1 MQTRSVSRMPSEDL
15 AVSAEQDVPLPIK
28 EEPML
33 RTYTLTL
40 PLIYDSYNSDPI
52 QKDTQLL
59 MGLDRDITFSEK
71 APAITEEIS
80 GKAPLALTP
89 VWDITIS
96 CPCHIQYNILPERE
110 FTMTISG
117 VTAHSK
123 QEAFRFLL
131 PLLHRTCRALSMM
144 MNQSNRNRHLF
155 QPRIEPDYDRGKW
168 SDVPCEAYREA
179 VGQREG
185 TRDYIDE
192 SGTHVI
198 EMYASAE
205 IAAEVFCETTIY
217 GALRADDFQGYYD
230 EVNAAADFLPSVL
243 HNRVC
248 GEGIRRSGRSFRRF

>member
-1 MQTRSVSRMPSEDL
+1 
-15 AVSAEQDVPLPIK
+15 
-28 EEPML
+28 ML